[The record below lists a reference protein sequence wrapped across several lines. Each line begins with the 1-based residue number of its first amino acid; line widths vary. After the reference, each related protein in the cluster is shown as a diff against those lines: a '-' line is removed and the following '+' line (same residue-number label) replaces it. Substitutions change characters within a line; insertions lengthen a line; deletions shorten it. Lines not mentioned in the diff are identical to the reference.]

1 MKLFITILF
10 IGILFNGC
18 ISSVQNMNPQNTKNF
33 ENSVKNMDEEN
44 RKSLM
49 DKLVPFFISYE
60 NNRGQ

>member
-1 MKLFITILF
+1 
-10 IGILFNGC
+10 
-18 ISSVQNMNPQNTKNF
+18 MNPQNTKKF

-49 DKLVPFFISYE
+49 DKLVPLFISYE

>member
-10 IGILFNGC
+10 IGILFSGC
-18 ISSVQNMNPQNTKNF
+18 ISSVQNMNPQNTKKF

-49 DKLVPFFISYE
+49 DKLVPLFISYE